1 MMENTALVSL
11 EGNTAQRDL
20 GSCFILEAGFF
31 FIKWI
36 NLALLAASHSE
47 PFGRV
52 GKFYPVFPALCDPGA
67 WQHPSHQSQGWVP
80 REGRGAAPALVRS
93 SSTAGVSSAWEP
105 QNLMT
110 ASESKKGLGTV

>member
-1 MMENTALVSL
+1 MMENRALVSL

-20 GSCFILEAGFF
+20 GSCFILKAGFF

-67 WQHPSHQSQGWVP
+67 WQHPSHQGQGWVP
-80 REGRGAAPALVRS
+80 REGKGS
-93 SSTAGVSSAWEP
+93 SPCSGQELQHCTSP
-105 QNLMT
+105 LC
-110 ASESKKGLGTV
+110 LGTPKFHDCL